1 MVFLK
6 YGKSEF
12 PYYGKGMGKHRY
24 SKVVDFLWLRRKSIQ
39 ILDIRIINFSDH
51 RKGMGKLK
59 EFPSYEFLNI
69 FGVKYVESLKYGKS
83 KFPYYRKKMGKRK
96 PFHIIGFLKI
106 FRVRQMFTIP
116 KTCGK

>member
-39 ILDIRIINFSDH
+39 ILDIELLTSQITEKVWENSNNSQVTSF
-51 RKGMGKLK
+51 
-59 EFPSYEFLNI
+59 
-69 FGVKYVESLKYGKS
+69 
-83 KFPYYRKKMGKRK
+83 
-96 PFHIIGFLKI
+96 
-106 FRVRQMFTIP
+106 
-116 KTCGK
+116 

>member
-51 RKGMGKLK
+51 RKGMGKNTWNL
-59 EFPSYEFLNI
+59 SST
-69 FGVKYVESLKYGKS
+69 VKVN
-83 KFPYYRKKMGKRK
+83 
-96 PFHIIGFLKI
+96 FHITEKKWESANH
-106 FRVRQMFTIP
+106 FTLL
-116 KTCGK
+116 GSLRYLG